1 MELINKVS
9 EKSPK
14 EQLLELFENQEE
26 PLIVMMSN
34 EWFNEFTK
42 CKGVEQDYYELNRP
56 DYYAYFI
63 HEDENICSKLLM
75 KIEVKFIEGLVIIID
90 DISGRRL
97 RYNRQAAEKIYYFH
111 N

>member
-56 DYYAYFI
+56 NYYAYFI

-75 KIEVKFIEGLVIIID
+75 RIEVKFIEGLVFIID
-90 DISGRRL
+90 DISI

>member
-34 EWFNEFTK
+34 EWFDEFTK
-42 CKGVEQDYYELNRP
+42 CEGVHKDHYSLNPP

-63 HEDENICSKLLM
+63 CEDESICSKFLM
-75 KIEVKFIEGLVIIID
+75 KIEVKFIEGLVIIVD
-90 DISGRRL
+90 NNLGRRC
-97 RYNRQAAEKIYYFH
+97 NRPVAEKIYYFH